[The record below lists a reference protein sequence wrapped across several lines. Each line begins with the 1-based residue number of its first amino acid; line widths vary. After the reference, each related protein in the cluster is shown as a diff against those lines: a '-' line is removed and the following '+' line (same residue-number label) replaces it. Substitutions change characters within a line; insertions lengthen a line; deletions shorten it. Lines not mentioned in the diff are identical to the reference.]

1 MGDLEEILE
10 HLDSDQTGDEI
21 RKENFSLG
29 LPIYYAES
37 GKIIQEDPDGKKWV
51 VTMDENRK
59 ITKVQAWN

>member
-1 MGDLEEILE
+1 MEDLEEILE

-51 VTMDENRK
+51 VIMDENRK

>member
-1 MGDLEEILE
+1 MDLEKIIEALAA
-10 HLDSDQTGDEI
+10 DDKGDDI
-21 RKENFSLG
+21 RAEYFSLG

-37 GKIIQEDPDGKKWV
+37 GKIIQEDPDGKKWI